1 MAEDGVGG
9 GPSNEFA
16 LVLRTVGDSVVDVAK
31 FGAIEVCS
39 DSFGLFGTEGVV
51 DGITDSIVLAS
62 CLLKSNVCGDDSPCL
77 PGREVW
83 YVSLF

>member
-16 LVLRTVGDSVVDVAK
+16 LVLRTVGDSVVDVAR

-39 DSFGLFGTEGVV
+39 DSFGLFGVDGVV
-51 DGITDSIVLAS
+51 DGITDSMAPAS
-62 CLLKSNVCGDDSPCL
+62 CLLNSNVCGDDSL
-77 PGREVW
+77 RLSGREVG
-83 YVSLF
+83 YVSLL